1 MIRVPVMRLLT
12 YDREGARRL
21 GAWVETSV
29 VDLPDAVGHP
39 VFPASMEGLVAR
51 HGGTTL
57 DAAREALAHPGVIEE
72 FSVARPRVLAPLVAS
87 VHHVDRPVVLGPDE
101 ALDQRL
107 SDGELRMLPQIACL
121 IGRPGARTPLDTA
134 EGLIFGYTMM
144 TRWTHSAG
152 GTSRLLAV
160 SLGPLV
166 VTPDDFEPSG
176 LRVHLRTDG
185 RALRSERLQITRGEI
200 LDSVAR
206 ISGRRELR
214 VGEALGIA
222 AFPGMEA
229 PDGFAVWPG
238 TIVELEAAGLGTLRT
253 CVGLRTRPGTRARR
267 PRNRDRQP

>member
-87 VHHVDRPVVLGPDE
+87 VHHADRPVVLGPDE
-101 ALDQRL
+101 ALDLRL
-107 SDGELRMLPQIACL
+107 TGGELRVLPEIACV
-121 IGRPGARTPLDTA
+121 IGRPGARRPPGA
-134 EGLIFGYTMM
+134 GAGPIFGYTMM
-144 TRWTHSAG
+144 ARWTHSAG

-176 LRVHLRTDG
+176 LCLHLRAEG
-185 RALRSERLQITRGEI
+185 LALRSEHLQITRGEI
-200 LDSVAR
+200 LDSVAS
-206 ISGRRELR
+206 IAGRRELR
-214 VGEALGIA
+214 PGEALGVA

-229 PDGFAVWPG
+229 SDGLAVRPG
-238 TIVELEAAGLGTLRT
+238 TVVELEGTGLGALRT
-253 CVGLRTRPGTRARR
+253 CVGLRTPPGTRARHL
-267 PRNRDRQP
+267 RNRDPQP